1 MSASAA
7 TLAASRLSDNALS
20 PSTLSASTLSANAAG
35 LAALDRLLR
44 GGGSP
49 RRVALVG
56 TSKNAG
62 KTTVLNALTNLLTAQ
77 GAVVGLASMGLDGE
91 DTDAWLGFAKPK
103 VRVERGTLLVTAASL
118 VERAGGVLQVLA
130 EVSGAASSLGPLVV
144 ARAKAPAGVQ
154 LCGIA
159 HRAAL
164 VRAQQALVA
173 AGANRLLVDGAY
185 HRQAAAHPDVAD
197 ATLVAVGAVLGS
209 EPDALVRAAL
219 PTLLAMAC
227 PSAPLP
233 ADGLLLRGALTD
245 ARLTALSL
253 QSQQVVLVADP
264 SRVLL
269 SLDGHARLA
278 RSGAVLRCV
287 QPVPLLGLCCNPFRP
302 DAPSLDAADLPA
314 AIAQAIVRAGLSQPV
329 IDVVSGSSAGW
340 MEANR

>member
-7 TLAASRLSDNALS
+7 TPAASTLSDNALS
-20 PSTLSASTLSANAAG
+20 PSTLSASAAG

-103 VRVERGTLLVTAASL
+103 VRVERGTLLVTAKSL
-118 VERAGGVLQVLA
+118 VEPAGGALQVVA
-130 EVSGAASSLGPLVV
+130 EVAGAASSLGPLVV
-144 ARAKAPAGVQ
+144 AKARAPAGVQ

-173 AGANRLLVDGAY
+173 AGASRLLVDGAY
-185 HRQAAAHPDVAD
+185 HRQAAAHPEVAD

-209 EPDALVRAAL
+209 EADALVRAAL

-227 PSAPLP
+227 PP
-233 ADGLLLRGALTD
+233 AALADDGLLLRGALTD
-245 ARLTALSL
+245 ARLAELNL
-253 QSQQVVLVADP
+253 RPQQVLLVSDP

-269 SLDGHARLA
+269 TLAGHQRLA
-278 RSGAVLRCV
+278 RLGVALRCV
-287 QPVPLLGLCCNPFRP
+287 RPVPLLGLCCNPFRP
-302 DAPSLDAADLPA
+302 EEPAPDPATMPA
-314 AIAQAIVRAGLSQPV
+314 AIAQAAHRAGVSQPV

-340 MEANR
+340 LEATP